1 MQNIHKYGSDNI
13 HVKSSSR
20 DLFRGCYFQLQNNAL
35 VNLKRLSIHKKLVL
49 NLDDFLKLNHFIL
62 AFVLQQLVRMGH
74 MDKTVTTHADIV
86 WRKVIVS
93 IQMGPVS
100 LGVSRV
106 TMVTCVKYVRKSI
119 GVCNFFLIIYNIMHL
134 SL

>member
-1 MQNIHKYGSDNI
+1 M
-13 HVKSSSR
+13 
-20 DLFRGCYFQLQNNAL
+20 
-35 VNLKRLSIHKKLVL
+35 L
-49 NLDDFLKLNHFIL
+49 NLNDFLKLNHFIL
-62 AFVLQQLVRMGH
+62 AFVLRQLVRMGH

-93 IQMGPVS
+93 TQMGPVS

-119 GVCNFFLIIYNIMHL
+119 FLIIYNIIRTFISVAFKRL
-134 SL
+134 IASI